1 MSKSIKQ
8 KLKSCFYEFVRDE
21 EGYHLVDRNGAYFA
35 YILDFLRDSK
45 IVLPQDPAEIK
56 KILKEANFFAVQVN
70 FVQIFH
76 KNYQT
81 LPFLSIF
88 HTLLFLNL
96 PLGAN

>member
-1 MSKSIKQ
+1 MSKSINQ

-70 FVQIFH
+70 FSD
-76 KNYQT
+76 K
-81 LPFLSIF
+81 
-88 HTLLFLNL
+88 LLNFALFEYFPNV
-96 PLGAN
+96 AIVKIAVRS